1 MVSTWAGNCCAC
13 QDNTSLQKR
22 RSTSIEMLL
31 YGIRQRP
38 IFPGRQCRPHHSQND
53 GCSRHA
59 YLRSITAKKEAPRLR
74 CFYMESGSDLS
85 SRAVSS
91 QVLSALKGL
100 TAVFGMGTGGTPSSL
115 PPEMVSY
122 SLRRSLPLPDCR
134 IVAPFRFP
142 VKPLRSLRLPVPL
155 ALSCTLTTAHR
166 MIQSQTVFQLV
177 SALSFGCPKR
187 PSAVIKPSTY

>member
-38 IFPGRQCRPHHSQND
+38 IFPGRQCCPHHSQND
-53 GCSRHA
+53 ECSRHA
-59 YLRSITAKKEAPRLR
+59 HLRSVTAKKEAPRLR

-100 TAVFGMGTGGTPSSL
+100 TTVFGMGTGGTPSSL

-122 SLRRSLPLPDCR
+122 SL
-134 IVAPFRFP
+134 
-142 VKPLRSLRLPVPL
+142 
-155 ALSCTLTTAHR
+155 SCTLTTAHR

-177 SALSFGCPKR
+177 SSCPSVSRSDQAL
-187 PSAVIKPSTY
+187 